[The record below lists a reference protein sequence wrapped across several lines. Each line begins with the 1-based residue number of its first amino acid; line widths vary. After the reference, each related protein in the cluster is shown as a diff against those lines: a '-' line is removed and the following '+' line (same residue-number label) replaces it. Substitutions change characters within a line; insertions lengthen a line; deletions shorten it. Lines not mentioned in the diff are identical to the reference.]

1 MGHNFE
7 VLPPVTAMT
16 EIFSS
21 LDSLPPDPIL
31 GVAAAFRADPSPQK
45 VDLGVG
51 VYRDDRG
58 QTPMPEAVKR
68 AAVRLAAEQQTK
80 TYVGP
85 AGNLEFNRLI
95 TELALGELAQ
105 SHGERLAVIQS
116 VGGCGALR
124 LGAELV
130 RVATPG
136 SVVHVSDPTW
146 ANHQPLLG
154 SSGLALEP
162 YPYYDPQRRRVD
174 FERMRDHVRSLP
186 ARSVLLL
193 HACCHNPTGADLTG
207 EQWREIGDIVVE
219 RGLVPFV
226 DLAYQGFAESLEHDV
241 AGLRS
246 LAARVPEMLLAV
258 SCSKN
263 FGLYRERAG
272 ALIVLAA
279 NAATAAAVATHQA
292 RTARRMYSMPPD
304 HGAAIAA
311 MVLGDGELRELW
323 QAELESMVARMKS
336 LRALLAS
343 RLNARRRDLDFGWLA
358 HQTGM
363 FSLLGLDAGAITRLR
378 EERHVYVPPDG
389 RMNVAG
395 INDAN
400 VDYVADSI
408 AGLLA

>member
-105 SHGERLAVIQS
+105 SQGERLAVIQS

-162 YPYYDPQRRRVD
+162 YPYYDPRRRRVD

-207 EQWREIGDIVVE
+207 EHWREIGDIVVE

-343 RLNARRRDLDFGWLA
+343 RLNERRRDLDFGWLA

-408 AGLLA
+408 AGLLD

>member
-154 SSGLALEP
+154 SSGLALAP
-162 YPYYDPQRRRVD
+162 YPYYDPRRRRVD

-343 RLNARRRDLDFGWLA
+343 RLNERRRDLDFGWLA

-408 AGLLA
+408 AGLLD